1 MESKIGEILGNTI
14 IFLRKLISKF
24 KFVIDEV

>member
-14 IFLRKLISKF
+14 IFLHKLISKF